1 MLEAGGQRGRLV
13 VLGSTELF
21 GDDWLDKEENG
32 KLADL
37 LFAWLLGELELDM
50 ASERADAD
58 IADYAPIPNLEALSA
73 SLKPCLQ
80 GMEDLPRDFTKLFD
94 AALFRLDTNLVPLA
108 VRSFELLGQSRR
120 SSSLSFH

>member
-37 LFAWLLGELELDM
+37 LFAWLLGEVELDM

-94 AALFRLDTNLVPLA
+94 SALFRLDTNLVPLA
-108 VRSFELLGQSRR
+108 VRSFELLGKRR
-120 SSSLSFH
+120 QL